1 VAIHPLTLIVIEG
14 TFAICRLKP
23 DEPLPSWVTGASFSS
38 ITRTPD
44 ELSIACR
51 QEAVPE
57 GIQCEPG
64 WRCMRVAAAMPFS
77 LTGVLAS
84 LVTPLAEAA
93 ISVFAISTFDTDYL
107 FVKDSGLDHS
117 LNVLRKAG
125 HLIQ

>member
-1 VAIHPLTLIVIEG
+1 MAIHPLTLILIEG
-14 TFAICRLKP
+14 TFAICGLKP
-23 DEPLPSWVTGASFSS
+23 DDPLPNLVTGASFFS

-64 WRCMRVAAAMPFS
+64 WRCMRVAGAMPFS

-84 LVTPLAEAA
+84 LVIPLAEAA

-107 FVKDSGLDHS
+107 LVKESGLERTLS
-117 LNVLRKAG
+117 VLRAAG
-125 HLIQ
+125 HVVK